1 MPEETKQEQV
11 ISRDGGGGG
20 QGRHTPEPAPPPS
33 LQMPLQGKRI
43 LVTRTR
49 EQASALNERLRAL
62 GAIPVE
68 FPTIQIVPPEDWKP
82 LDRALIR
89 LCAGEMK
96 EPYYTWL
103 VFTSANGVKICF
115 ERLETLGYN
124 AQAIGNVRVAAIGP
138 ATAHALTRYGIS
150 ADLVPDE
157 YIAEEVAAAL
167 IADVHRRGESL
178 EGKRILLA
186 RAAGARKVLVTEL
199 QRAGAIVEEV
209 AAYHTLGAASDNEQ
223 GREVLRL
230 LQTRQLD
237 ILTFT
242 SSSTVRHFMQW
253 LTGCAVH
260 AHMHLI
266 THNPQLKIACIGPVT
281 SQTARELGLDVHI
294 EASEFTINGLVEAI
308 VQHEEKASRTQS
320 PEGDGLA

>member
-1 MPEETKQEQV
+1 
-11 ISRDGGGGG
+11 
-20 QGRHTPEPAPPPS
+20 
-33 LQMPLQGKRI
+33 MPLQGKRI

-68 FPTIQIVPPEDWKP
+68 FPTIQIVPPEHWEP
-82 LDRALIR
+82 LDRALLR
-89 LCAGEMK
+89 LCAGEG

-103 VFTSANGVKICF
+103 VFTSANGVKICC

-124 AQAIGNVRVAAIGP
+124 ARAIGNVRVAAIGP

-150 ADLVPDE
+150 ADLVPGE

-167 IADVHRRGESL
+167 IADANRRGESL
-178 EGKRILLA
+178 EGKRVLLA
-186 RAAGARKVLVTEL
+186 RAAEARKVLVTEL

-209 AAYHTLGAASDNEQ
+209 AAYHTLGAASDDEQ

-230 LQTRQLD
+230 LQARQLD
-237 ILTFT
+237 FLTFT

-253 LTGCAVH
+253 LTQYAG
-260 AHMHLI
+260 
-266 THNPQLKIACIGPVT
+266 
-281 SQTARELGLDVHI
+281 DVHVECQFI
-294 EASEFTINGLVEAI
+294 EHVPRFI
-308 VQHEEKASRTQS
+308 VGS
-320 PEGDGLA
+320 PLAGMLSGGQVTR